1 MNAKEIQRIAY
12 ITHIH
17 EAAAKSEQINEMLTL
32 FYKKVCA
39 VAKLNG
45 IQFSTLQLPHP
56 IDIDQSDN
64 SSFTIEGNQLNNDSH
79 ISTT

>member
-1 MNAKEIQRIAY
+1 MTQEQLERIAY

-45 IQFSTLQLPHP
+45 IQLSTLQIPHV
-56 IDIDQSDN
+56 DGSYTH
-64 SSFTIEGNQLNNDSH
+64 SFIVEDKEQNNAFPNP
-79 ISTT
+79 TT